1 MKTLAAFLTAAIV
14 ATCLPSCQTTTTLPD
29 GTKIQGYDPAATA
42 AALEAA
48 RLALEALAREKA
60 VHAEK

>member
-14 ATCLPSCQTTTTLPD
+14 ATLAPSCQTTTTLPD
-29 GTKIQGYDPAATA
+29 GTIIQAYDPAATA
-42 AALEAA
+42 AALAA
-48 RLALEALAREKA
+48 ASMALGALAREKA